1 MANYLRSIEG
11 ILFVFIIFLSIILSF
26 ATPDFFTL
34 QNFFD
39 LLNQN
44 AVKMIFAI
52 GLLVVLII
60 GGIDISFAVGASV
73 IQYATVTI
81 LMKMLGGGSW
91 LSGMLIAMAIG
102 AMLGMINALLIY
114 GFRVVSIIITIAT
127 FNVFFGLLIFFTN
140 NGRSIYRLPDW
151 LVERMVF
158 IHIDN
163 TTMLYLPV
171 AVMLIVALVT
181 TYILKFTGFG
191 RQLYGYGSNAE
202 GARRAGVSGWKVHL
216 FAYGWLGVCAG
227 IAGMMQITIAQEVVP
242 KALYGWEFD
251 VLVAVVL
258 GGATLGGGRGSVL
271 GAMLGVLFLA
281 LLKNA
286 MILLQFSPYAFNAIS
301 GAVIL
306 LAIIATQWQVFVR
319 KLQGGLV

>member
-91 LSGMLIAMAIG
+91 LSGMLIAMTIG
-102 AMLGMINALLIY
+102 AILGMINALLIY

-306 LAIIATQWQVFVR
+306 LAIVATQWQIFVR

>member
-1 MANYLRSIEG
+1 MVNRLRSVEG
-11 ILFVFIIFLSIILSF
+11 MLLLFILLLSTILSF
-26 ATPDFFTL
+26 TAPGFFTL

-60 GGIDISFAVGASV
+60 GGIDISFAVAASV
-73 IQYATVTI
+73 VQYATVVL
-81 LMKMLGGGSW
+81 LMKGLDGGGW
-91 LSGMLIAMAIG
+91 LSGMLIAMGIG
-102 AMLGMINALLIY
+102 ALLGMFNALLIY

-127 FNVFFGLLIFFTN
+127 FNVFFGLLIFLTH

-151 LVERMVF
+151 LTDRLVF
-158 IHIDN
+158 IRVDD

-171 AVMLIVALVT
+171 AVMLAVAVVT
-181 TYILKFTGFG
+181 TYLLRFTGFG
-191 RQLYGYGSNAE
+191 RQLYGYGSNPE

-271 GAMLGVLFLA
+271 GTILGVLFLA

-286 MILLQFSPYAFNAIS
+286 MILLHFSPYSFNAIS
-301 GAVIL
+301 GIVIL
-306 LAIIATQWQVFVR
+306 LAIVATQWQVFVR
-319 KLQGGLV
+319 KRQGGLS

>member
-306 LAIIATQWQVFVR
+306 LAIVATQWQIFVR

>member
-1 MANYLRSIEG
+1 MAKQLRSVEG
-11 ILFVFIIFLSIILSF
+11 MLLLFIILLSVVLSLT
-26 ATPDFFTL
+26 APGFFTL
-34 QNFFD
+34 QNAFD

-60 GGIDISFAVGASV
+60 GGIDISFAVAASV
-73 IQYATVTI
+73 VQYATVTI
-81 LMKMLGGGSW
+81 LMKGLDGGGW
-91 LSGMLIAMAIG
+91 LSGILIALSFG
-102 AMLGMINALLIY
+102 AMLGMLNALLIY

-127 FNVFFGLLIFFTN
+127 FNVFFGLLIFLTN

-151 LVERMVF
+151 LTDRAVF
-158 IHIDN
+158 LRVDD

-171 AVMLIVALVT
+171 AVMLIVAVVT

-191 RQLYGYGSNAE
+191 RQLYGYGANPE

-216 FAYGWLGVCAG
+216 FAYGWLGACAG
-227 IAGMMQITIAQEVVP
+227 IAGMMQVTIAQEVVP

-258 GGATLGGGRGSVL
+258 GGATLGGGRGSVF
-271 GAMLGVLFLA
+271 GAILGVLFLA

-286 MILLQFSPYAFNAIS
+286 MILLHFSPYAFNAIS

-306 LAIIATQWQVFVR
+306 LAIVATQWQTFAR
-319 KLQGGLV
+319 KLQGGLS

>member
-1 MANYLRSIEG
+1 MANYLRSVEG
-11 ILFVFIIFLSIILSF
+11 MLLLFIIILSAF
-26 ATPDFFTL
+26 LSFTAPGFFSL

-44 AVKMIFAI
+44 AVKIIFAI

-81 LMKMLGGGSW
+81 AMKLLGGGDW
-91 LSGMLIAMAIG
+91 VSGMLIAMFIG
-102 AMLGMINALLIY
+102 AMLGMLNALLIY
-114 GFRVVSIIITIAT
+114 GFKVVSIIITIAT
-127 FNVFFGLLIFFTN
+127 FNVFFGLLIFLTH

-151 LVERMVF
+151 LIDRIVF
-158 IHIDN
+158 IQIDT

-171 AVMLIVALVT
+171 AVMLIVACITAYL
-181 TYILKFTGFG
+181 LKFTGFG
-191 RQLYGYGSNAE
+191 RQLYGYGSNPE

-216 FAYGWLGVCAG
+216 FAYGWLGVCAA

-271 GAMLGVLFLA
+271 GAILGVLFLA

-306 LAIIATQWQVFVR
+306 SAIIATQWQIFMR
-319 KLQGGLV
+319 KRQGGLV